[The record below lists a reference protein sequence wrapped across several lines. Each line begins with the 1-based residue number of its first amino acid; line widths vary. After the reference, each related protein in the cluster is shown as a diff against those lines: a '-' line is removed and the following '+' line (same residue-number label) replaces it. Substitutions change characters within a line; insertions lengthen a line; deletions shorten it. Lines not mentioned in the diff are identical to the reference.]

1 LIFGLYSNALTATIF
16 FVSFL
21 IITQIVLVNVV
32 VAVLLDNFS
41 APTDEEPETP
51 AKDIIEKMKADADEA
66 ATSTLTSESSMPLPP
81 PVVKDA
87 TLSNAPIEKKMDAMM
102 HLLQT
107 LDARMQRIEQQQQQ
121 MMIPTVVAA

>member
-1 LIFGLYSNALTATIF
+1 
-16 FVSFL
+16 
-21 IITQIVLVNVV
+21 
-32 VAVLLDNFS
+32 
-41 APTDEEPETP
+41 
-51 AKDIIEKMKADADEA
+51 MKADADEA